1 VYESE
6 NGHIEC
12 ARLGIYSSHT
22 EALEFVKNF
31 PGADLS
37 RLQRWVDG
45 KIQFYTK
52 LASGQY
58 RIAISIN
65 GEIEPQTDG
74 QKAEDLKKSQAELAG
89 WTAVKAEME
98 NK

>member
-1 VYESE
+1 VYEAD

-12 ARLGIYSSHT
+12 ARLGIYSSHN

-45 KIQFYTK
+45 KIKFYTQ
-52 LASGQY
+52 LSSGQY

-74 QKAEDLKKSQAELAG
+74 QKAEDLKKNQAELAG